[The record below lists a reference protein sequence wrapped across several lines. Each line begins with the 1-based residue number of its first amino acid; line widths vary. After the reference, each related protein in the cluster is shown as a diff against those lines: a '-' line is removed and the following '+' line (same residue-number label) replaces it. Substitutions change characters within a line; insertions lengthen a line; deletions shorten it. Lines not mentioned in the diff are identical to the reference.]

1 MSIVSLPINTLITGM
16 TGSGKTYALL
26 ELLEK
31 EYYRKFEYIVLI
43 CPTFDYNSSYL
54 EWRYLHDPKF
64 ICLPSS
70 HDRVQDLLEYVVETY
85 KGIPTAIVLDDI
97 ASSQDIKNRTGEIVK
112 AAFGAR
118 HFNHSLFILTQQL
131 TSVSKPV
138 RENMGRLIAFYTPN
152 RKDVKT
158 ICDDYLY
165 GVEDEEIKDIL
176 KTLRGNRY
184 SRLDI
189 NLRFP
194 YDYRITF

>member
-1 MSIVSLPINTLITGM
+1 MERGEQPINVLITGM

-26 ELLEK
+26 ELLEG
-31 EYYRKFEYIVLI
+31 EYYGKFEYIVLI

-54 EWRYLHDPKF
+54 EWEYLHDDKF

-85 KGIPTAIVLDDI
+85 KGIPTAIILDDV

-118 HFNHSLFILTQQL
+118 HFNQSLFILTQQL

-189 NLRFP
+189 SLRFP
-194 YDYRITF
+194 YDYRIIF